1 MTTPARKAEADAVE
15 QVFHLALIE
24 LGVATVGEAI
34 ALWED
39 VPPMRRASTSAS
51 WLRRAIQLVTTRR
64 AQSRNL
70 ARAYYRLV
78 RALRTGT
85 TVADPY
91 HPEPRYITLDVLRD
105 EFAALT
111 TGELPAPPQ
120 AGAADAPPATD
131 TADPE
136 EPVEDDVDTSD
147 ADADRIL
154 VEELDRLAEEEERL
168 EAAAVAELELDLQ
181 ALGPANLEKQLDGI
195 DTTQPGDDVDRLRAD
210 AHESAGARQA
220 AAAARV
226 AMDGA
231 RSTIWN
237 HASKDKRVV
246 GYVRMSRTGT
256 PCGWCAMLISRGFVR
271 NPSFYRSEAS
281 ATYSDGD
288 KYHDNCHCYAVPM
301 FSTEQYAESDLF
313 ALNRKYAEEW
323 PRVTKGLSGKA
334 AVSAWRYFI
343 RQEQRAQRRAQVAR
357 PPTNVQ
363 EA

>member
-1 MTTPARKAEADAVE
+1 MTTPAHKVEADGVE
-15 QVFHLALIE
+15 QVFHVALTQI
-24 LGVATVGEAI
+24 GVQTVAEAI

-39 VPPMRRASTSAS
+39 VPPMRRASTSAA
-51 WLRRAIQLVTTRR
+51 WLRRAIQLVVGRR
-64 AQSRNL
+64 AQSRDL

-91 HPEPRYITLDVLRD
+91 HPEPTYITLDTLRD

-111 TGELPAPPQ
+111 TGELPALPQ
-120 AGAADAPPATD
+120 EGTADTPPAAVTEP
-131 TADPE
+131 TE
-136 EPVEDDVDTSD
+136 EPAEGDAGNDSAD

-168 EAAAVAELELDLQ
+168 ERQAEDELALDLQ

-195 DTTQPGDDVDRLRAD
+195 DTSAPADNVDRLRAD
-210 AHESAGARQA
+210 AHTKAGARQA

-231 RSTIWN
+231 RSTVWN
-237 HASKDKRVV
+237 HASKDKRAL
-246 GYVRMSRTGT
+246 GYVRLSRTGT
-256 PCGWCAMLISRGFVR
+256 PCGWCAMLISRGAV
-271 NPSFYRSEAS
+271 YRSEAS
-281 ATYSDGD
+281 ATYADGD
-288 KYHDNCHCYAVPM
+288 LYHDNCHCYAMPI
-301 FSTEQYAESDLF
+301 FSREQYGESDLF

-323 PRVTKGLSGKA
+323 PRVTRGLSGKA
-334 AVSAWRYFI
+334 AVSAWRRFI
-343 RQEQRAQRRAQVAR
+343 RQEQQAQRRAQVAR
-357 PPTNVQ
+357 PPTDVQ